1 MILFIITANIT
12 ICLIQKIAPMTFNDL
27 KNKIFANYEAV
38 AISDYEMAGLFSDI
52 ADYLNLKTTTNT
64 AEFRGKSFNGIKNF
78 EVPAVIIDGIK
89 FYKNNY

>member
-1 MILFIITANIT
+1 
-12 ICLIQKIAPMTFNDL
+12 MTFNDL
-27 KNKIFANYEAV
+27 KCKIFANYEAG
-38 AISDYEMAGLFSDI
+38 AISDHDLSGLLSEI

-64 AEFRGKSFNGIKNF
+64 AEFRGKSFNGIKKF